1 MFQKLFLKIL
11 TKEIFEALV
20 ENAPVIM
27 CMKFLKTFVSYS
39 YF

>member
-11 TKEIFEALV
+11 TKEIFEGLV

-27 CMKFLKTFVSYS
+27 CMKFFKTLVSYS